1 MLTAQEVE
9 QKTFSTALRGY
20 DLDEVDDFLDEIVA
34 TLKDLNEQLE
44 EARSSQAAAP
54 VAPPEPVVAEPE
66 PAVEEPEPEPEP
78 APVPVA
84 EPTIDESAVG
94 RALIAA
100 QTAADQLLADAE
112 SQASRIVD
120 DARQQADTWESEKE
134 AKKAEAQAE
143 MANLAERVRAVRS
156 ELTVLAE
163 QVSGNL
169 DDMDSTIASSGIG
182 EAGDEGSDD
191 GGDEA
196 NQVAVLDAEE
206 SNDGEVETGSD
217 DTDTANGA
225 DHLDLILTGVATD
238 LQLGESGDDSSRE
251 DEEYQ
256 DDEYQDEEHEGDEHE
271 DAEHEDAE
279 HEDADSDEGNDE
291 D

>member
-44 EARSSQAAAP
+44 EARNSQAAAP
-54 VAPPEPVVAEPE
+54 VTPPEPTVAEPE
-66 PAVEEPEPEPEP
+66 PVAEEPVAEPEPEL

-156 ELTVLAE
+156 ELAVLAE

-169 DDMDSTIASSGIG
+169 DDMDATIASSGIG
-182 EAGDEGSDD
+182 EADEEGSDD
-191 GGDEA
+191 GGEEA

-225 DHLDLILTGVATD
+225 DHLDQILTGVATD
-238 LQLGESGDDSSRE
+238 LQLGESDAPDYSSHE

-256 DDEYQDEEHEGDEHE
+256 DDEHEAEEN
-271 DAEHEDAE
+271 
-279 HEDADSDEGNDE
+279 EDADSDEDDDE
-291 D
+291 A